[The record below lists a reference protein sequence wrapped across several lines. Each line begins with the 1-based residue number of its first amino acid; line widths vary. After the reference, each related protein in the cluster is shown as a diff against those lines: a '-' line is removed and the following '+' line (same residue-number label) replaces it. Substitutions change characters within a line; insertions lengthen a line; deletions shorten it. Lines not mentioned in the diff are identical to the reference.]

1 MICYNVARR
10 FFPMKAEADRYRV
23 DNKMRPSALTRLD
36 VRTRED
42 LADILNSV
50 AAEEHPDLSAYVP
63 AETAKAE
70 EEEPPILAAI
80 AAAERLQH
88 HDPDDDDIPAFLKA

>member
-1 MICYNVARR
+1 VICYNVARR

-23 DNKMRPSALTRLD
+23 DQKLRPSALTRLD

-50 AAEEHPDLSAYVP
+50 AAEERPDLSAFTPEP
-63 AETAKAE
+63 AK
-70 EEEPPILAAI
+70 EEPPILAAI
-80 AAAERLQH
+80 AKAEGLQH
-88 HDPDDDDIPAFLKA
+88 HDPDDADIPAFLKA